1 MSATRFACRSR
12 APIVNVTVSAVAVND
27 AGHGL
32 GVGPARR
39 AAAIIGA
46 PRGSGGA
53 GPDAT
58 GSVSAADASSGMQIF
73 SQTTQLTRPR
83 SVTREPGATSAGTVI
98 GIGSTTSFE

>member
-1 MSATRFACRSR
+1 MSATRAASRFR
-12 APIVNVTVSAVAVND
+12 APIVNVTVAAVVVKD

-32 GVGPARR
+32 AVGTARR

-46 PRGSGGA
+46 PRASGTV

-83 SVTREPGATSAGTVI
+83 SVTREPGARSTGAVT
-98 GIGSTTSFE
+98 GIGSTTSRE